1 MKTTAE
7 RLASNN
13 SPSPQ
18 KNTSENQAAMEDR
31 KTDSPPRKYQSPS
44 RTGSSMKKGSPS
56 KAAKPFGQP
65 IEIIKSK

>member
-1 MKTTAE
+1 
-7 RLASNN
+7 
-13 SPSPQ
+13 
-18 KNTSENQAAMEDR
+18 MEDR